1 MADRPFICELQAVPR
16 LLATAAELLK
26 HSDTQMPTLHLKT
39 NLSFRPW
46 ICPTFVK
53 RSNLELALCTL
64 TSKWNLSVS
73 FCSILP
79 SAPPTPP
86 ALHLRTL
93 LKCPLFRVS
102 VTDGY
107 LQQRGFKTLVAEK
120 RR

>member
-1 MADRPFICELQAVPR
+1 MADRPFICEPRAVPR
-16 LLATAAELLK
+16 LLATAAQLLK
-26 HSDTQMPTLHLKT
+26 HLDAQMPTLHLKT
-39 NLSFRPW
+39 NLSFCPW
-46 ICPTFVK
+46 ICPTAKCVVN
-53 RSNLELALCTL
+53 RSNLELALCAL
-64 TSKWNLSVS
+64 MSERDLSLS

-79 SAPPTPP
+79 PPTT

-93 LKCPLFRVS
+93 WKCPLFRVS